1 MTLSHVNIKTSLT
14 KFRKSLYSSMYIACM
29 QIQDNKKLYIPA
41 VAFLMAIMVFALSPV
56 SPVLAQES
64 SDAQEEDSSERSH
77 DEKSYEGK
85 DGKSCADKKNKD
97 KSESTTRTSG
107 NQA

>member
-1 MTLSHVNIKTSLT
+1 
-14 KFRKSLYSSMYIACM
+14 M

-41 VAFLMAIMVFALSPV
+41 VAFLMAVMVFALSPM
-56 SPVLAQES
+56 SPAMAQES
-64 SDAQEEDSSERSH
+64 SDVEDNSSDRSY

-85 DGKSCADKKNKD
+85 DGKSCDKKNKD
-97 KSESTTRTSG
+97 KSESARTSG

>member
-1 MTLSHVNIKTSLT
+1 MCNIV
-14 KFRKSLYSSMYIACM
+14 FM

-41 VAFLMAIMVFALSPV
+41 VVFLMAVMAFALSPM
-56 SPVLAQES
+56 SPAMAQES
-64 SDAQEEDSSERSH
+64 SDVGEEDSSSDRSH
-77 DEKSYEGK
+77 EGEKSYEGK
-85 DGKSCADKKNKD
+85 DGKSCDKKNKD